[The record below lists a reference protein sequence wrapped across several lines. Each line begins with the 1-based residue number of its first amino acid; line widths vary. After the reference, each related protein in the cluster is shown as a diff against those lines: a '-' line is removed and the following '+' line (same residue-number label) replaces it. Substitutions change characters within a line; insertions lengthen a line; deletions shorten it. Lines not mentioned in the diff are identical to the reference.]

1 VKSRPLLV
9 SLLLFFSLFPQIT
22 DLHANGFGE
31 NTSVRSMGTIY
42 ASLKYLCQEIVR
54 GQTKCVESYDL
65 HLKASSVQAKII
77 KSGRSKHRAKEYMR
91 LSCSPA
97 GTDARRSEI
106 VCSVVQEFYC
116 TDTDCWTPASALK
129 IGDSLFTKQGP
140 KKLTYVER
148 VRKKIRLYMIEVEAP
163 HTFFVG
169 ADALLTH
176 NMLLPIAFK
185 IGLDIAFGAGT
196 AVGATVGSFFGPP
209 TFVVGAAIGGI
220 AGLITAVVYRDQIPS
235 YDLSIGTSTIA
246 SSQSAQQSEK
256 ERPGTQFDVLPSA
269 AGIVG
274 NGGTPGTVPLNDN
287 AIFRALASQGQEFLQ
302 LLNNHGIS
310 APWIPHQ
317 EIELKGQSVEEA
329 IIAIKKQLPDLQK
342 FGNQSD
348 KLAQY
353 ITNAPFVAGVGVVQN
368 HTLPQS
374 VTLKEKNGHPLVVFV
389 YRDGNIVV
397 REESAGIRE
406 KNIDGLPTIEVQP
419 KNRNKQ
425 TTKIRLSG

>member
-9 SLLLFFSLFPQIT
+9 SLLLFFSLLLRIA

-65 HLKASSVQAKII
+65 HLKASGVQAKII

-287 AIFRALASQGQEFLQ
+287 AIFRALASQGQESLS
-302 LLNNHGIS
+302 NHVSLPEQVLTLGDQTKEDAINIIKGKLREVVEFDRQS
-310 APWIPHQ
+310 S
-317 EIELKGQSVEEA
+317 ELEQFVAANTFEEA
-329 IIAIKKQLPDLQK
+329 NIIVRGYTVPKKMSEKILN
-342 FGNQSD
+342 G
-348 KLAQY
+348 KLLFIYEYA
-353 ITNAPFVAGVGVVQN
+353 N
-368 HTLPQS
+368 
-374 VTLKEKNGHPLVVFV
+374 
-389 YRDGNIVV
+389 GNIVV
-397 REESAGIRE
+397 REYSAG
-406 KNIDGLPTIEVQP
+406 KPHQNIPGLPTIEVQP
-419 KNRNKQ
+419 QKNGSEKQ
-425 TTKIRLSG
+425 IKIRLTGQ